1 MCNSWFR
8 HSVDNQSTY
17 QLALLVLWYS
27 SMGPKHN
34 MLFPSFQFLSNFLSV
49 QIKLSSLKIS
59 RLVLGRID
67 PICINVGQFKYS
79 FVYIQICPTVLASFW
94 VTYSFE
100 SLTQEQG

>member
-8 HSVDNQSTY
+8 HSVDIQSTY

-67 PICINVGQFKYS
+67 PICINGGNSNILLSTFKFALQYYPH
-79 FVYIQICPTVLASFW
+79 F
-94 VTYSFE
+94 
-100 SLTQEQG
+100 G

>member
-27 SMGPKHN
+27 SMGPKALSHVSHKHN

-67 PICINVGQFKYS
+67 PICINGGNSNILLSTFKFALQY
-79 FVYIQICPTVLASFW
+79 
-94 VTYSFE
+94 
-100 SLTQEQG
+100 